1 MAEVAAARNLPLFV
15 PPPALCTDNAAMIAC
30 AGTHRLA
37 QGWKSSSRLGAY
49 ADLDLE
55 DDVPET
61 ACNPQA

>member
-1 MAEVAAARNLPLFV
+1 
-15 PPPALCTDNAAMIAC
+15 MIAC

-37 QGWKSSSRLGAY
+37 QGWRSSSRLGAY